1 MKRVE
6 LIATGRVQ
14 GVWFRYETQKAAL
27 EIGVKG
33 IVENTVDGAVHVL
46 AEGEEG
52 QLDKLIEYCKHGPPL
67 ARVENVRISW
77 SEPTGEFSGFTIRH

>member
-6 LIATGRVQ
+6 LIVTGRVQ

-52 QLDKLIEYCKHGPPL
+52 QLGKLIEYCKHGPPL

-77 SEPTGEFSGFTIRH
+77 SEPTDEFSGFAIRH